1 MFFHQILERCI
12 EMLSFEDPRVRL
24 VTMDTITSAMK
35 ALKDHESK
43 KIHTVLYK
51 MTDLHKEIQILFYLF
66 I

>member
-1 MFFHQILERCI
+1 
-12 EMLSFEDPRVRL
+12 MLSFEDPRVRL